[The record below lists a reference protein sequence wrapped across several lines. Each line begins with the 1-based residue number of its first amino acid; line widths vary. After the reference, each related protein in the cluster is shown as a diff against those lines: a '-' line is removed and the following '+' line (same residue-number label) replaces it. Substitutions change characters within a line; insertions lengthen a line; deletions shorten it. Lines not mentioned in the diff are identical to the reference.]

1 LIKKPPIQTPFFYD
15 TKEGIDHFTKILKDE
30 SPHKYTD
37 KDNAELN
44 KLNLDMK
51 KAALKHHNNQIKT
64 WDGMDVKTY
73 PSHPKQRGHLLAAS
87 SLEEDIKKNNINHN
101 PKYNKKSKSG
111 NPSGRNYWDEYVA
124 SGGKKLPEISPEDRN
139 RPSATETWNNL
150 YKSMTPFEKGTWNAQ
165 QRKKKLEKEK
175 QDYEFN
181 PTKMAQEVV
190 DHTISKKLEPGLSH
204 DFTSDKLLEGKI
216 IKEVLDD

>member
-1 LIKKPPIQTPFFYD
+1 
-15 TKEGIDHFTKILKDE
+15 
-30 SPHKYTD
+30 
-37 KDNAELN
+37 
-44 KLNLDMK
+44 M
-51 KAALKHHNNQIKT
+51 
-64 WDGMDVKTY
+64 
-73 PSHPKQRGHLLAAS
+73 
-87 SLEEDIKKNNINHN
+87 
-101 PKYNKKSKSG
+101 
-111 NPSGRNYWDEYVA
+111 
-124 SGGKKLPEISPEDRN
+124 N